1 MYSLKAIK
9 FKTFVGL
16 CRDMSSRKHVS
27 NDEYLSPKMRLCLFY
42 GSACNA
48 EEALAL
54 QESDITPDFLMA
66 NGVKAR
72 NMSAAGVGPR
82 FLKDMGVSDC
92 AQLRTMGFDAL
103 DLADTKFASE
113 ACLAY
118 GADQILDVFLTGASD
133 AVAIAGSDTTHITG
147 VSTSAL
153 LSVCAGAPVEAR
165 AVLQQLPSGV
175 SLEGV
180 DADTLLDTGIRKSV
194 LSQLGYSLT
203 SIVSQTKANAQQLA
217 KLGYSVG

>member
-147 VSTSAL
+147 AQARVSRFAPAL
-153 LSVCAGAPVEAR
+153 PWKHGLSCSSF
-165 AVLQQLPSGV
+165 LQVYPSKE
-175 SLEGV
+175 L
-180 DADTLLDTGIRKSV
+180 TLTRCLI
-194 LSQLGYSLT
+194 
-203 SIVSQTKANAQQLA
+203 LA
-217 KLGYSVG
+217 YESRYFRS

>member
-1 MYSLKAIK
+1 
-9 FKTFVGL
+9 
-16 CRDMSSRKHVS
+16 
-27 NDEYLSPKMRLCLFY
+27 MRLCLFY
-42 GSACNA
+42 ESSCSS

-54 QESDITPDFLMA
+54 QESDITPDFLIA

-82 FLKDMGVSDC
+82 FLKDIGVNDC

-118 GADQILDVFLTGASD
+118 GADRILEVFLKGASD
-133 AVAIAGSDTTHITG
+133 AVAIAGSDTNHITG
-147 VSTSAL
+147 VSTNAL
-153 LSVCAGAPVEAR
+153 LSACAGAPTEAR

-180 DADTLLDTGIRKSV
+180 DAETLLDTGIRKSV
-194 LSQLGYSLT
+194 LLELGYSLT
-203 SIVSQTKANAQQLA
+203 SIVSQTKASAQQLA
-217 KLGYSVG
+217 KLGYTVG

>member
-1 MYSLKAIK
+1 
-9 FKTFVGL
+9 
-16 CRDMSSRKHVS
+16 MSSRKHVS
-27 NDEYLSPKMRLCLFY
+27 GDEYLSPKMRLCLFY
-42 GSACNA
+42 ESSCNS

-54 QESDITPDFLMA
+54 QESDITPDFLIA

-72 NMSAAGVGPR
+72 NMLAAGVGPR
-82 FLKDMGVSDC
+82 FLKDIGVSDC

-118 GADQILDVFLTGASD
+118 GADEILKVFLTGASD
-133 AVAIAGSDTTHITG
+133 AVAIAGSDTIHITG
-147 VSTSAL
+147 VSTKAL
-153 LSVCAGAPVEAR
+153 LSACAGAPTEAR
-165 AVLQQLPSGV
+165 AVLQQLPSGA

-194 LSQLGYSLT
+194 LLELGYSLT
-203 SIVSQTKANAQQLA
+203 SIVSQTKANAKQLA
-217 KLGYSVG
+217 TLGYSVG